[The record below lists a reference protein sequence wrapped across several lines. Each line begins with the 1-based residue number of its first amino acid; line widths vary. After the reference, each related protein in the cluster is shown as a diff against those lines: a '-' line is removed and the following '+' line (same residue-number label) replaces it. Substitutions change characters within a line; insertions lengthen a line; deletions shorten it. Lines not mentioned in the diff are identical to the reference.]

1 MMAIK
6 QLSAFVE
13 NKPGTLL
20 AMLKALADAGINIRA
35 MSIADTRDFG
45 ILRLIVS
52 DVEKAANVLEHNS
65 IVTTTDVLAV
75 EMRDEAGALS
85 NILSALGE
93 ANINIEYL
101 YAFTARTERGAYVV
115 FRVDDNEAAERVL
128 QAHRIAT
135 LSEAEIAAI

>member
-1 MMAIK
+1 MGMGRLA
-6 QLSAFVE
+6 AFVE

>member
-1 MMAIK
+1 MAIK

-65 IVTTTDVLAV
+65 IVTTTDVLAA

>member
-1 MMAIK
+1 MAIK

-65 IVTTTDVLAV
+65 IVTTTDVLAA

-85 NILSALGE
+85 NILSALGD
-93 ANINIEYL
+93 ANTNIEYL

>member
-1 MMAIK
+1 MAIK

-52 DVEKAANVLEHNS
+52 DVEKAATVLEHNS

>member
-1 MMAIK
+1 MAIK

>member
-1 MMAIK
+1 MAIK

-93 ANINIEYL
+93 ANINIE
-101 YAFTARTERGAYVV
+101 
-115 FRVDDNEAAERVL
+115 
-128 QAHRIAT
+128 
-135 LSEAEIAAI
+135 

>member
-1 MMAIK
+1 MAIK
-6 QLSAFVE
+6 QLSAFIE

-20 AMLKALADAGINIRA
+20 GMLKALADAGINLRA

-52 DVEKAANVLEHNS
+52 DIDKATAVLQQDS

-85 NILSALGE
+85 DILCALGE

-128 QAHRIAT
+128 QAHNIAT
-135 LSEAEIAAI
+135 LSEDEVAAI

>member
-1 MMAIK
+1 MAIK

-85 NILSALGE
+85 NLLSALGE

>member
-1 MMAIK
+1 
-6 QLSAFVE
+6 
-13 NKPGTLL
+13 
-20 AMLKALADAGINIRA
+20 MLKALADAGINIRA

-115 FRVDDNEAAERVL
+115 FRVDDNEAGERVL

>member
-1 MMAIK
+1 MAIK

-52 DVEKAANVLEHNS
+52 DIDKAAAVLQHDS

-75 EMRDEAGALS
+75 EMHDEAGALS
-85 NILSALGE
+85 DILRALGE

-128 QAHRIAT
+128 QTHSIAT

>member
-1 MMAIK
+1 MAIK

-128 QAHRIAT
+128 QAHSIAT

>member
-1 MMAIK
+1 MAIK

-35 MSIADTRDFG
+35 MSIADPREFG
-45 ILRLIVS
+45 LLRLIVS

>member
-1 MMAIK
+1 MAIK

-52 DVEKAANVLEHNS
+52 DVEKAAHVLEHDS

>member
-1 MMAIK
+1 MAIK

-128 QAHRIAT
+128 QTHRIAT

>member
-1 MMAIK
+1 MAIK

-85 NILSALGE
+85 NILIALGE

>member
-1 MMAIK
+1 MAIK

-20 AMLKALADAGINIRA
+20 AMLKALADAGITIRA
-35 MSIADTRDFG
+35 MSIADPRDFG